1 MLVFLT
7 SCGGGNEQKA
17 TTDTTS
23 TASTTA
29 TATPETNTTITT
41 PQNMMVATHK
51 VSNYAKWKASYDEH
65 DSVRLAF
72 GIHSYVIGR
81 SVQDSN
87 TVLVALKVDDMAK
100 AKAFAKDPSLK
111 KAMQKGGVTG
121 MPSFSFVTMTFQDTA
136 AINSDLRARTT
147 FTVKDFDAW
156 QKAFEEGK
164 QERLDNGLTVRAY
177 GHDVDNNRKVVL
189 VTAITDTAKA
199 HAYWRSDILKKRRIS
214 SGVTSAPDRFVYRVV
229 QRY

>member
-1 MLVFLT
+1 MNHLRFPCMLFCASMLVFLT

-23 TASTTA
+23 TASTT
-29 TATPETNTTITT
+29 TVTPETNTTITT

-111 KAMQKGGVTG
+111 KAMQK
-121 MPSFSFVTMTFQDTA
+121 
-136 AINSDLRARTT
+136 
-147 FTVKDFDAW
+147 
-156 QKAFEEGK
+156 
-164 QERLDNGLTVRAY
+164 
-177 GHDVDNNRKVVL
+177 
-189 VTAITDTAKA
+189 
-199 HAYWRSDILKKRRIS
+199 
-214 SGVTSAPDRFVYRVV
+214 
-229 QRY
+229 